1 MTESASDVSRAAF
14 VETNVYMVVA
24 AAVYLACKIEEC
36 PQHIKIV
43 TAEIQTVWGLG
54 KVSGE
59 TQKLAEAEF
68 YLINELDTHLIV
80 HHPYR
85 VLNTFTNLWK
95 GWQRDIDEAWYVT
108 KTLSLESTVETFLG
122 SSSTKATAQIS
133 LFSSSLTLL
142 PTRASS

>member
-1 MTESASDVSRAAF
+1 
-14 VETNVYMVVA
+14 MVVA

-36 PQHIKIV
+36 PQHIKVV

-68 YLINELDTHLIV
+68 YLINELDTYLIV
-80 HHPYR
+80 YHPYR

-95 GWQRDIDEAWYVT
+95 GWQRDIDEAWYS
-108 KTLSLESTVETFLG
+108 LSLISQDCG
-122 SSSTKATAQIS
+122 QI
-133 LFSSSLTLL
+133 
-142 PTRASS
+142 